1 MASLSN
7 AEITNKSV
15 HKSDNPVRKSA
26 IVDTSKLK
34 VLQEQSAEEVGEWL
48 DDQGFGA
55 YSQNFV
61 DNNVNGECVPLL
73 SKQDLLDIGVTKVGD
88 RLRMLRH
95 MREYKVALEVQQR
108 TKVLLR
114 WLEFRWFCSPFDTI
128 YYILTP
134 STIECNSVSG
144 CFGSEKITI
153 DISSITDISYESNGC
168 FGACCY
174 SVIRIMVTH
183 GEDDHVMRVKK
194 SSAHDVYQAIKNC
207 WEAYQANRAGRFNRL
222 TA

>member
-15 HKSDNPVRKSA
+15 HNSDNPVRKSA

-114 WLEFRWFCSPFDTI
+114 WLEFRWFCLESR
-128 YYILTP
+128 
-134 STIECNSVSG
+134 SG
-144 CFGSEKITI
+144 CSRSAPGTPTMDDIPWDHRPALSTRPWGTPRFAEWRDMFSVRAGSQGDPRDRGPIQHYASVTGEDAEKIGVP
-153 DISSITDISYESNGC
+153 ISSIFSG
-168 FGACCY
+168 
-174 SVIRIMVTH
+174 
-183 GEDDHVMRVKK
+183 
-194 SSAHDVYQAIKNC
+194 
-207 WEAYQANRAGRFNRL
+207 
-222 TA
+222 